1 MARSRLFSALRRSA
15 LLALGAQRRG
25 VPAREHAEERRAAFA
40 ATRREFIRRS
50 AATAGVLVV
59 GAQLPFLAAC
69 GSEDVRSPGT
79 ASIAI
84 VGGGMAGLMCARSL
98 EAAGRRATIFEAQKR
113 TGGRM
118 WSARGRFPAEQVVE
132 LGGEL
137 IDTEHMIM
145 RSLAGELGLTLDDFL
160 EYDREVKAEV
170 FYFEGRVVSE
180 DEFLDSWAS
189 LAARIVADLGASE
202 ASSAEFERLDA
213 MSIADWLDDVSDL
226 DPTFRRII
234 EVAYT
239 GEYGAELEQQTALN
253 FLWLVGSDD
262 PDDFVIFGSSDERFH
277 THQGN
282 DSFPAKVAEGLKS
295 ELRLEER
302 LVRMRKLPDGRHQ
315 LTFDRAGSATEH
327 IFDKVVLTLPW
338 TLLREVDFGDAISAE
353 KARMIRE
360 LGYGTNAK
368 LMLGFES
375 RPWRTLHGAAGST
388 FCDNGPQTL
397 WETSRGQ
404 AGAQGIL
411 TVFTGGAEG
420 LAVGQ
425 GTPEARARAY
435 LPALDAIYPGTQAAY
450 RADSAV
456 RMHWPTFDLAK
467 GSYSC
472 LQPGQGA
479 WLERIGE
486 RDGNL
491 LFAGEHTSADFQGY
505 MEGAAESGIRAAEAL
520 LADEV

>member
-1 MARSRLFSALRRSA
+1 
-15 LLALGAQRRG
+15 
-25 VPAREHAEERRAAFA
+25 
-40 ATRREFIRRS
+40 
-50 AATAGVLVV
+50 
-59 GAQLPFLAAC
+59 
-69 GSEDVRSPGT
+69 
-79 ASIAI
+79 
-84 VGGGMAGLMCARSL
+84 
-98 EAAGRRATIFEAQKR
+98 
-113 TGGRM
+113 
-118 WSARGRFPAEQVVE
+118 
-132 LGGEL
+132 
-137 IDTEHMIM
+137 
-145 RSLAGELGLTLDDFL
+145 
-160 EYDREVKAEV
+160 
-170 FYFEGRVVSE
+170 
-180 DEFLDSWAS
+180 
-189 LAARIVADLGASE
+189 
-202 ASSAEFERLDA
+202 
-213 MSIADWLDDVSDL
+213 
-226 DPTFRRII
+226 
-234 EVAYT
+234 
-239 GEYGAELEQQTALN
+239 
-253 FLWLVGSDD
+253 
-262 PDDFVIFGSSDERFH
+262 
-277 THQGN
+277 
-282 DSFPAKVAEGLKS
+282 
-295 ELRLEER
+295 
-302 LVRMRKLPDGRHQ
+302 
-315 LTFDRAGSATEH
+315 
-327 IFDKVVLTLPW
+327 
-338 TLLREVDFGDAISAE
+338 
-353 KARMIRE
+353 MIRE